1 MDEGVIFRRRLYESL
16 LTVGAIPKADVTAAL
31 LCNPRP
37 DSGERTHGQPG
48 ARGRHLVHIR
58 SRGPGST
65 CNGSTTPVAEHAHGG
80 TAIAWNATPKAFH
93 VTPSMRHIQ
102 ITCWPRRLWQGAV
115 ALRHGRSVSIAR
127 RQHSILSAWRRPALV
142 SSMYQVKSK
151 RKRAVR
157 GTEPEVRIPQD
168 VSDEA
173 STAPPRALSTVDS
186 LFTVPS
192 LLYRIL

>member
-1 MDEGVIFRRRLYESL
+1 MG
-16 LTVGAIPKADVTAAL
+16 
-31 LCNPRP
+31 NPGP
-37 DSGERTHGQPG
+37 EDATWYISAVEVLVVHMQWFDN
-48 ARGRHLVHIR
+48 ARGRTR
-58 SRGPGST
+58 TRR
-65 CNGSTTPVAEHAHGG
+65 HG
-80 TAIAWNATPKAFH
+80 NSMECHTPKAFH

-102 ITCWPRRLWQGAV
+102 ITCWVRRLWQGAV